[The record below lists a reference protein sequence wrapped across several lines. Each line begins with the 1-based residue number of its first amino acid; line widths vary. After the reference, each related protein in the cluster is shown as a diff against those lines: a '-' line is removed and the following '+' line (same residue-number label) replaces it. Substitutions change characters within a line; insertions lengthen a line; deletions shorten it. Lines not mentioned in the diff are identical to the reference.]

1 MTWKDEVR
9 KQLIQYHQDE
19 GTSEFSLQEFY
30 AFSEDE
36 LSAAYPNNN
45 HIRAKIRQVLQQ
57 LRDQG
62 EIRFKNDKG
71 NYIYTGEVAS
81 GKTEVDSV
89 EILEQLESEFKN
101 I

>member
-36 LSAAYPNNN
+36 LSATYPNNN
-45 HIRAKIRQVLQQ
+45 HVRAKIRQILQR

-62 EIRFKNDKG
+62 EIRFKNNNG
-71 NYIYTGEVAS
+71 NYVYTGEEKS
-81 GKTEVDSV
+81 EKKEVNSI
-89 EILEQLESEFKN
+89 EILEQLESEFEN

>member
-9 KQLIQYHQDE
+9 TQLIQYQQVND
-19 GTSEFSLQEFY
+19 SPEFSLQEFY
-30 AFSEDE
+30 TFAEDG

-45 HIRAKIRQVLQQ
+45 HVRAKIRQVLQQ

-62 EIRFKNDKG
+62 EIRFKDNKG
-71 NYIYTGEVAS
+71 NYVYDDDENAAEKEVTG
-81 GKTEVDSV
+81 V
-89 EILEQLESEFKN
+89 EILGQLESEFEN